1 MKFALLC
8 ICSWVVAFTIAQPS
22 YTCVFTSSKTGS
34 SQKIKFTEAY
44 SATDSLV
51 FKTDYY
57 LFDNNNLPFKAI
69 TAANNT
75 QLKTVTITLRELKT
89 GTLEETYIA
98 PYNQFSGLVI
108 NEQGDSVTQLA
119 KSYYYL
125 YLFSFTSAEKKQVKL
140 HFASVLDEYTIL
152 LSTLTDSVLSAN
164 RDYLKQSAYYKQ
176 FLAEKQRR
184 EAERIAREKEID
196 SLVNLKLNNILSQD
210 KKPER
215 LPNEPEPKNH
225 PKPSAVTQSGIHDM
239 IFQSAQEYI
248 QRYRKD
254 SLGVLRIREII
265 LERLSTL
272 AFNPSDN
279 KYSMDKDGNIFYGG
293 NALTREGDGL
303 LVKDNRLI
311 YSGIFSNGQF
321 VSGQV
326 YLRYKKGNAY
336 TGNFANAQPKGL
348 GKWDYPSGEM
358 ELGIFDGNVLQNG
371 VVRRVDSLGNS
382 YRGNIEGERRNGF
395 GVFTTKTGNVY
406 LGIFESDVLK
416 HGYISQTDDFALKSY
431 FTVTNGEK
439 KPISEK
445 EWRDS
450 TRILSFF

>member
-1 MKFALLC
+1 MRVLFVALLQLMVC
-8 ICSWVVAFTIAQPS
+8 ICVAQPEGKCR
-22 YTCVFTSSKTGS
+22 YTARSGISQNLPYTESKT
-34 SQKIKFTEAY
+34 II
-44 SATDSLV
+44 DSTV
-51 FKTDYY
+51 YKTVYY
-57 LFDNNNLPFKAI
+57 VFDNNKLPFKAV
-69 TAANNT
+69 TVANNT
-75 QLKTVTITLRELKT
+75 EQQNIAITINELKS
-89 GTLEETYIA
+89 GTQEKIYVA
-98 PYNQFSGLVI
+98 AYNRFSGLI
-108 NEQGDSVTQLA
+108 LSEEGDSMIQLS
-119 KSYYYL
+119 KPYDYL
-125 YLFSFTSAEKKQVKL
+125 YLLSFTGPEKTYLQL
-140 HFASVLDEYTIL
+140 HYISSLDEYSLLISTI
-152 LSTLTDSVLSAN
+152 TDSVLSAN
-164 RDYLKQSAYYKQ
+164 REYLKQSAYYKQ
-176 FLAEKQRR
+176 FLTEQQRK

-210 KKPER
+210 KKTER
-215 LPNEPEPKNH
+215 LPSEPEQKNH
-225 PKPSAVTQSGIHDM
+225 PKSDTVTQSGIQDM

-248 QRYRKD
+248 ERYKKD

-265 LERLSTL
+265 LERLSRL
-272 AFNPSDN
+272 AYNPSDN
-279 KYSMDKDGNIFYGG
+279 KYSIDNDGNIFYGG
-293 NALTREGDGL
+293 NAQAREGDGI
-303 LVKDNRLI
+303 LVKDNQLI
-311 YSGIFSNGQF
+311 YSGVFSKGQF

-445 EWRDS
+445 EWMDS

>member
-196 SLVNLKLNNILSQD
+196 SLVNIKFEALRLQQKASEPAIKPASQSTTYPAKETGSGTMHD
-210 KKPER
+210 VVIQAAQAYKER
-215 LPNEPEPKNH
+215 YTN
-225 PKPSAVTQSGIHDM
+225 
-239 IFQSAQEYI
+239 
-248 QRYRKD
+248 D
-254 SLGVLRIREII
+254 SVEII
-265 LERLSTL
+265 KTNDGIQSKLKKL
-272 AFNPSDN
+272 AFNPSEGRYDV
-279 KYSMDKDGNIFYGG
+279 DKDGSIFYGN
-293 NALTREGDGL
+293 NAQGREGDGL
-303 LVKDNRLI
+303 LVKENRMI
-311 YSGIFSNGQF
+311 YSGIFTKGQF

-326 YLRYKKGNAY
+326 YLKYKNGKVY
-336 TGNFANAQPKGL
+336 IGNFAYAQPKGL
-348 GKWDYPSGEM
+348 GKWSLPSGEM
-358 ELGIFDGNVLQNG
+358 ELGIFDGNMLQSG
-371 VVRRVDSLGNS
+371 VVRKIDSLQGS
-382 YRGNIEGERRNGF
+382 YSGSVANGRKNGF
-395 GVFTTKTGNVY
+395 GIFITTKGNTYV
-406 LGIFESDVLK
+406 GIYKDDILEQGYVL
-416 HGYISQTDDFALKSY
+416 QTDDVGLKSY
-431 FTVTNGEK
+431 FTVINGEK
-439 KPISEK
+439 RVIPEK
-445 EWRDS
+445 EWMDN
-450 TRILSFF
+450 TRILLSF